1 MKKFFALAVIIPLM
15 FSGVSHAQNIEGI
28 IREALNGLK
37 FTRNFESVADQK
49 EESRIPGMSR
59 KILMIIGGAVECGI
73 DTEKIQAE
81 IVSDDKAKT
90 LSVRLPHAEVRKVF
104 IRNDGTYGNIIR
116 VYDETVGVLA
126 KHFTLEEQNKILS
139 IVVKT
144 LREKAMSE
152 WQVIQEIDSEA
163 AALITAIA
171 KGLGYSADVTFIDA
185 K

>member
-1 MKKFFALAVIIPLM
+1 MKKFFVLAVIIPLI
-15 FSGVSHAQNIEGI
+15 FSGASHAQNIEGI
-28 IREALNGLK
+28 IKEALNGLK
-37 FTRNFESVADQK
+37 FTRNFEAVADHK
-49 EESRIPGMSR
+49 EESSWPGKSR
-59 KILMIIGGAVECGI
+59 KILMIFGGVVECVF
-73 DTEKIQAE
+73 DTGKIQAE
-81 IVSDDKAKT
+81 VVSDDSAKT

-104 IRNDGTYGNIIR
+104 IRNDGTYENIIR

-139 IVVKT
+139 IAVKT

-171 KGLGYSADVTFIDA
+171 KGLGYSADVAFIDA

>member
-1 MKKFFALAVIIPLM
+1 MKKFFVLAVIIPLM

>member
-1 MKKFFALAVIIPLM
+1 MKKFFVLAVIIPLM

-90 LSVRLPHAEVRKVF
+90 LSVRLPHAEVRRVS
-104 IRNDGTYGNIIR
+104 IMRDDGTYPNIR

-126 KHFTLEEQNKILS
+126 KHFTAVEQNKILAEALKKS
-139 IVVKT
+139 T
-144 LREKAMSE
+144 SE
-152 WQVIQEIDSEA
+152 WQLIQGIDSEA